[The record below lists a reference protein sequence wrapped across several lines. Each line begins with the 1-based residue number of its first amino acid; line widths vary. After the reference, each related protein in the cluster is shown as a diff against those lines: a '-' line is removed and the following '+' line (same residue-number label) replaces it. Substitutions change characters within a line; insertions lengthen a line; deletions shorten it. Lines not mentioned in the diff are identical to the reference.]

1 MLGKGLLK
9 GMAVTAKNF
18 VESYYDDDRM
28 ITVQYPEEPSVRT
41 ETYRNFPFL
50 VYDGAPD
57 HLRCVACK
65 ICENECPP
73 QCIYIEVDRD
83 AAGKVLKRPK
93 VFDIDVSVCMS
104 CQICVET
111 CPFDAIKM
119 DNEFEM
125 ARDDRFD
132 GFLLKKDQLL
142 KSNEYYH
149 EIRPQEATDVDKRLA
164 AKKKPAAAAPSTSS
178 GPSAKP
184 VAAAAPAAAKPAAPA
199 IVVPEDAPFSPEQ
212 REWLA
217 KFLSTISVAGGGKS
231 EISNLKSQIPAE
243 AAPAEEAPAAA
254 EESAG
259 DPDMVDSS
267 PWHDPDKS
275 LAERMKL
282 AQGKSLAAKLFAAM
296 GQTDCTACGYDCKGY
311 AAALAAGT
319 EKDPGLCVPG
329 AEETEAKVKDLLEE
343 AGKNFA
349 RNDRVIRAERPRS
362 SRAMTVEFTRNDRGT
377 RCAGSPVKSEGFAWL
392 ELRRGCEVV

>member
-18 VESYYDDDRM
+18 IESYYDDDRM
-28 ITVQYPEEPSVRT
+28 ITIQYPEESSVRT

-50 VYDGAPD
+50 VYDENPA
-57 HLRCVACK
+57 HLRCVACT
-65 ICENECPP
+65 ICEKECPP

-83 AAGKVLKRPK
+83 ENGKVLKRPK

-111 CPFDAIKM
+111 CPFEAIKM

-132 GFLLKKDQLL
+132 GFLLKKEQLL

-149 EIRPQEATDVDKRLA
+149 EIRPQEADEVDKRLA
-164 AKKKPAAAAPSTSS
+164 AKKKPAPA
-178 GPSAKP
+178 AKP
-184 VAAAAPAAAKPAAPA
+184 VDAKPAVPAPKPAATKPA
-199 IVVPEDAPFSPEQ
+199 IIQIPDDAPFTPEQ
-212 REWLA
+212 REWLS
-217 KFLSTISVAGGGKS
+217 KFLAPVAISPGKPGAPKAPAK
-231 EISNLKSQIPAE
+231 IAAE
-243 AAPAEEAPAAA
+243 ATSPAPEVAPN
-254 EESAG
+254 EGE
-259 DPDMVDSS
+259 DPDMVDTA
-267 PWHDPDKS
+267 PWHDADKP

-282 AQGKSLAAKLFAAM
+282 AKGKSLQAKVFAAM

-319 EKDPGLCVPG
+319 EKDPSLCVPG
-329 AEETEAKVKDLLEE
+329 AEETEAKVRDLLDE
-343 AGKNFA
+343 AGIKT
-349 RNDRVIRAERPRS
+349 D
-362 SRAMTVEFTRNDRGT
+362 
-377 RCAGSPVKSEGFAWL
+377 
-392 ELRRGCEVV
+392 